1 MKPSE
6 RILEHAERA
15 ARKRWADIDWERMPS
30 NIRET
35 CTLEAIVRYL
45 DEEWEARQPV
55 KCEFVYAEDPK

>member
-1 MKPSE
+1 
-6 RILEHAERA
+6 
-15 ARKRWADIDWERMPS
+15 MPS